1 MLRGQ
6 KKYADMTDL
15 KQEILD
21 MIISKG
27 IHEATQMMYAL
38 YSLTEQLAID
48 DWRRIN
54 IRLAA
59 HVLRADIGLQYRDIK
74 KSPDISDRHFY
85 NMLIDQ
91 ALNDVGDYLKS
102 DKNYKNF
109 HEIMP
114 KLLAALDKL
123 K

>member
-6 KKYADMTDL
+6 RKYADLNDL
-15 KQEILD
+15 KREILD
-21 MIISKG
+21 MIIGKG
-27 IHEATQMMYAL
+27 LHEATQMMYAL

-54 IRLAA
+54 IHLAA
-59 HVLRADIGLQYRDIK
+59 HVLRADVALQYRDIK
-74 KSPDISDRHFY
+74 KSPDIPDRHFY
-85 NMLIDQ
+85 NMIIDQ

-102 DKNYKNF
+102 DKNYKNL

-114 KLLAALDKL
+114 RLLSALDKL